1 MANKTDQHALHK
13 FGIDPQHLIPPT
25 TRNAV
30 YESMFWN
37 RSCFGVTVADVVHLT
52 VGLRYVGGS
61 DSVSRRPSSF
71 LCLLLKLLQL
81 SPDFDE
87 ISVFLKQPHFKYH
100 RILAAFYVRLVET
113 PVNIYRS
120 LEPLLSDCRRVV
132 VAHDPAIEV
141 PSALSAL
148 SNKSFDVVYVDIV
161 VDALLRSS
169 ELFGISLP
177 RIPPRPLLVETDQLK
192 ARESALHV

>member
-1 MANKTDQHALHK
+1 MANKTDQYALHK
-13 FGIDPQHLIPPT
+13 HGTDPQHLIPPS
-25 TRNAV
+25 TRNAI
-30 YESMFWN
+30 YDSMFWN
-37 RSCFGVTVADVVHLT
+37 RSCFGVSVADVVHLA
-52 VGLRYVGGS
+52 VGLRYIGGS
-61 DSVSRRPSSF
+61 DTLSRRPSSF

-81 SPDFDE
+81 SPNFDE

-113 PVNIYRS
+113 PINVYKA
-120 LEPLLSDCRRVV
+120 LEPLLSDFRRVV
-132 VAHDPAIEV
+132 VARDSAIKA

-148 SNKSFDVVYVDIV
+148 SNNSFDVVYVDIV
-161 VDALLRSS
+161 VDALLRSN

-192 ARESALHV
+192 PRESSLSL